1 MIFKILIVGV
11 LVYIAYRLYIGKK
24 NGGKNI
30 EEIEDTLVE
39 CPSCGTFI
47 AKDEAILSNG
57 RYYCSQKCLNHK

>member
-1 MIFKILIVGV
+1 MIFKILIIGV
-11 LVYIAYRLYIGKK
+11 VLYIAYRFYISKK
-24 NGGKNI
+24 SGGNKS
-30 EEIEDTLVE
+30 EEIEDTLVQ